1 MAKKHPKH
9 AESKAPNPKRATLPR
24 RVDYTPEFKKSW
36 DRYNKAGRHD
46 MKAMRAVMGI
56 IWEGQPLPPEYLDHE
71 LRGEWGGSRECHVGG
86 DFLLIYQMTDRDLI
100 FVDLGTHA
108 ELFR

>member
-1 MAKKHPKH
+1 
-9 AESKAPNPKRATLPR
+9 
-24 RVDYTPEFKKSW
+24 
-36 DRYNKAGRHD
+36 
-46 MKAMRAVMGI
+46 MKAMRAVMGM

-71 LRGEWGGSRECHVGG
+71 LTGEWGGSRECHVGG
-86 DFLLIYQMTDRDLI
+86 DFLLIYHMTDRDLI

>member
-1 MAKKHPKH
+1 
-9 AESKAPNPKRATLPR
+9 
-24 RVDYTPEFKKSW
+24 
-36 DRYNKAGRHD
+36 
-46 MKAMRAVMGI
+46 MKAMRAVMGM

-71 LRGEWGGSRECHVGG
+71 LTGEWAGSRECHVGG